1 MIARSAVLISI
12 LAAVAG
18 CGTEP
23 DRDTS
28 AAGDVE
34 PAIQASVAAYSR
46 SLQAGQVDSFAALFT
61 DDAVL
66 LPPNA
71 PAVRGREGARS
82 ILAPMIFTEMR
93 GTALEI
99 ENRGD
104 LAVARGVYAFTGR
117 LKAAPTIVR
126 DTGKWVAVLRR
137 QPDGTWLIATNVW
150 NSDLPLA
157 PSAPPTRR

>member
-1 MIARSAVLISI
+1 VIARSAMLISI
-12 LAAVAG
+12 LAAVVG
-18 CGTEP
+18 CRTEP

-46 SLQAGQVDSFAALFT
+46 TAQAGQVDSFAALFA
-61 DDAVL
+61 DDAML

-82 ILAPMIFTEMR
+82 ILSPMTFTELR
-93 GTALEI
+93 STAVEI
-99 ENRGD
+99 ESRGD
-104 LAVARGVYAFTGR
+104 LAVARGGYTFSGR
-117 LKAAPTIVR
+117 MRDAPTPVR
-126 DTGKWVAVLRR
+126 DTGKWVAVWRR
-137 QPDGTWLIATNVW
+137 QPDGTWLIVTNIW